1 MTMDAEKRLTLSLG
15 VTLIVFLVEII
26 GGIVSNSLALLS
38 DAGHMFTDA
47 FALALSIIA
56 ARIGRKPSDYR
67 ATYGYQRVGLLAA
80 VINGVSLLIIAVFI
94 FFESYTRFVTHPGI
108 DTPLMLTVAGFGLFG
123 NLLIA
128 AIIGRGHEDLNIRSA
143 WLHIL
148 GDTLSSIGVV
158 ISGFIILLTGWAYA
172 DPIASVLIGII
183 ILLGGVRVVKE
194 ALTIFLE
201 MVPRGFNVEWI
212 AKELCEIPEVLGVHD
227 IHIWSV
233 AHKRIAFTAHVWI
246 HDQKLSDAEGIR
258 KKIEE
263 VLRMM
268 GISHIILQFECAECS
283 MSELYC
289 QIHTGQ

>member
-1 MTMDAEKRLTLSLG
+1 MDAEKRLTLSLG
-15 VTLIVFLVEII
+15 VTIIVFLVEVI

-47 FALALSIIA
+47 FALTLSIIA

-80 VINGVSLLIIAVFI
+80 VINGLSLLAIAGFI
-94 FFESYTRFVTHPGI
+94 FFESYKRFFTHPGI
-108 DTPLMLTVAGFGLFG
+108 DTPLMLLVAGFGLFG

-128 AIIGRGHEDLNIRSA
+128 FIIGREHEDLNIRSA

-158 ISGFIILLTGWAYA
+158 ISGFIILLTGWVRV
-172 DPIASVLIGII
+172 DPIASFLIGII

-201 MVPRGFNVEWI
+201 MVPQGFNVEWI
-212 AKELCEIPEVLGVHD
+212 VKELCEIPEVLGVHD

-233 AHKRIAFTAHVWI
+233 AHKRIAFTAHVWV

-268 GISHIILQFECAECS
+268 GISHIILQFECAECT
-283 MSELYC
+283 MSRLYC

>member
-1 MTMDAEKRLTLSLG
+1 MDTEKRLTLSLG
-15 VTLIVFLVEII
+15 VTIIVFIVEGI

-38 DAGHMFTDA
+38 DAGHIFTDA
-47 FALALSIIA
+47 FALTLSIIA

-80 VINGVSLLIIAVFI
+80 VINGLSLLIIAVFI
-94 FFESYTRFVTHPGI
+94 FFESYKRFVTHPGI
-108 DTPLMLTVAGFGLFG
+108 DTPLMLMVAGFGLFG
-123 NLLIA
+123 NLLTAFIL
-128 AIIGRGHEDLNIRSA
+128 GGEHEDLNIRSA
-143 WLHIL
+143 WFHIL

-158 ISGFIILLTGWAYA
+158 ISGFIILLTGWVHA
-172 DPIASVLIGII
+172 DPIASFLIGII

-201 MVPRGFNVEWI
+201 MVPQGFHVERI

-233 AHKRIAFTAHVWI
+233 AHKRIAFTAHVWV

-268 GISHIILQFECAECS
+268 GISHIILQFECAECTTS
-283 MSELYC
+283 RLYC
-289 QIHTGQ
+289 QVHAGQ